1 MNEKEIEAFVE
12 KFIVNEEFVRKFILN
27 KGQIENE

>member
-12 KFIVNEEFVRKFILN
+12 KFIVFVDFLRKFILN
-27 KGQIENE
+27 EGQIENE